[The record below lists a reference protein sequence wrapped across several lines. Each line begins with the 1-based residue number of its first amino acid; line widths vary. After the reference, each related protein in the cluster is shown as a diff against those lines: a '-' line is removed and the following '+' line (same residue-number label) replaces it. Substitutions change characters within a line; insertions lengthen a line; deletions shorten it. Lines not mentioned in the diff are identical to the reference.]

1 MVDGARGCDDVELEA
16 RLARLNVYPSRSISV
31 ASRVEVHVT
40 GTKLNFQVHLS
51 SDEI

>member
-16 RLARLNVYPSRSISV
+16 RLARLNVYPIRSILV
-31 ASRVEVHVT
+31 TSRVGSQRDGHE
-40 GTKLNFQVHLS
+40 GQLHLS